1 MELYLS
7 GELDETQKNKRPI
20 YVNFEYD
27 FQNFAQYAIS
37 SLCYCLTGTAY
48 IYFDQSESSTPIVLT
63 IVTSVFVC
71 LPIYYMELF
80 LGRYTQNSILH
91 LKYMVPVARGLPYI
105 TILVTI
111 LYTIGSGHDLT
122 DTVLYLLMCFQREL
136 PWAVCPKNTTKFCY
150 YKEKPKNC
158 TTDKCVHSAM
168 AYWNN
173 IFMENPAID
182 MKNVRLGLPIVHR
195 FVSSCICWAFIFLLT
210 ATAYKQRHKCLSVM
224 FYIHCASTL
233 ILFVVV
239 LINVGATS
247 ELPTIFSIGSKYY
260 FDADQWAEALTKGIK
275 LFKLGH
281 AHHVLAGARL
291 PSDAPIGLW
300 CVYFWMILM
309 TLAMFCTMFVTAI
322 IGVQKYSTGGD
333 VDAMNSLHLFFVVK
347 IPGGLTYTGASH
359 AWSAL
364 YFFTIGTLNATNIV
378 SRIITLQLNI
388 TNFKPSLQKYKVYF
402 LVGYC
407 LLYAITS
414 TALLSE
420 DHYALSR
427 IILDSSTSV
436 SEIATTTILVI
447 TVCWVYGIRTIGDD
461 ILFLTDHKPIKFW
474 VISWY
479 ICPIVLI
486 ILFVFKVFQMME
498 HHLYLLMV
506 ISGFIVLLPI
516 LAFAG
521 HQVFLYVRKRRLLGL
536 IEPEFEWGMP
546 DLDERYR
553 RRSFNPRLETK
564 FDCNKRVCGHK
575 CIKNSACLRTVVY
588 YENKNRFALFEAGE
602 DKLQEIIS
610 NYTENFDQQSVYS
623 K

>member
-347 IPGGLTYTGASH
+347 IPGGLTYTDPSVKYTSMTAPNVEETLPPINYVGYLTNPQETFTKNPYYTSPSDLH
-359 AWSAL
+359 VVENKPDYSITETRNVQNEMSLSNDKSENVQYPTPNTLYNVPQTNLNGFENEPGYKNEIGFIGHNNFREEPKSYLGYQNDLYSEGSFDSAL
-364 YFFTIGTLNATNIV
+364 NRHTESNQNNLEEKNGNVNAISLRENPV
-378 SRIITLQLNI
+378 QDGSR
-388 TNFKPSLQKYKVYF
+388 F
-402 LVGYC
+402 LDNMDQYGRY
-407 LLYAITS
+407 L
-414 TALLSE
+414 
-420 DHYALSR
+420 R
-427 IILDSSTSV
+427 SSNHNRGGVFSKK
-436 SEIATTTILVI
+436 AK
-447 TVCWVYGIRTIGDD
+447 
-461 ILFLTDHKPIKFW
+461 HK
-474 VISWY
+474 
-479 ICPIVLI
+479 
-486 ILFVFKVFQMME
+486 
-498 HHLYLLMV
+498 
-506 ISGFIVLLPI
+506 
-516 LAFAG
+516 
-521 HQVFLYVRKRRLLGL
+521 R
-536 IEPEFEWGMP
+536 
-546 DLDERYR
+546 
-553 RRSFNPRLETK
+553 
-564 FDCNKRVCGHK
+564 
-575 CIKNSACLRTVVY
+575 
-588 YENKNRFALFEAGE
+588 
-602 DKLQEIIS
+602 
-610 NYTENFDQQSVYS
+610 
-623 K
+623 